1 VIWVIGD
8 YHSLKGQIP
17 HHTFTFDYD
26 LYTLKQNFMQIGPT
40 LALYARDE
48 HHSKSLAIREI
59 PFIAYSVEAAIV
71 VYVTRIALKFD
82 VKPELIT
89 LLAHILHCVCVQ
101 TLRAARANKKRR
113 GLIVR
118 V

>member
-1 VIWVIGD
+1 MADLVAN
-8 YHSLKGQIP
+8 LKGQIP

-26 LYTLKQNFMQIGPT
+26 LYTLKQNFMQVGPI
-40 LALYARDE
+40 LALYARDG
-48 HHSKSLAIREI
+48 HHSKSLAVREI